1 LEAALSVEEVI
12 FEVAEALRYP
22 VLILALA
29 ALVWVLFE
37 LGSLVAEFFRRR
49 RRRLDGLEQAV
60 HDSRVALGKGDTTA
74 ARVALYR
81 VAWNKSMRNTL
92 GSIIEL
98 RGAKNASD
106 KISKRLAEFDYRC
119 MRRLERT
126 RVLVRFGPALGL
138 MGTLIPLSPALVGLA
153 SGDVETL
160 ADNLRVAF
168 SVTVL
173 GLLIGA
179 IAFTISLI
187 RDRLYGQDYS
197 DVEYAANEILEGGP
211 LAPSAATPSS
221 AASGATTPAP
231 AGGPAAPSPASSPG
245 GAPAPAPGGGSSPGP
260 ATAPSA
266 IASPTSP
273 PPRSGG
279 NPPGGSP
286 ASPPSSGGSPGTSG
300 GPTGGSA
307 SAEDE
312 KGTPAVPGGP
322 SSPTSTPPTTESPK
336 AQGEGSAQ

>member
-1 LEAALSVEEVI
+1 LEEALSVEEVI

-29 ALVWVLFE
+29 ALIWVLFE
-37 LGSLVAEFFRRR
+37 LGSLVAETFRRR
-49 RRRLDGLEQAV
+49 RRALDGLEQAV
-60 HDSRVALGKGDTTA
+60 YDSRVALGKGDTTG

-81 VAWNKSMRNTL
+81 IAWNKSMRSTL

-98 RGAKNASD
+98 RGTRNAAD

-119 MRRLERT
+119 MRRLERS

-160 ADNLRVAF
+160 SENLRVAF

-173 GLLIGA
+173 GLLVGA

-211 LAPSAATPSS
+211 IAPPAASTTSPGPPASVAGTTPDRRAESTAATAIASPQPGSEPGGSSATAGGSGSGSGAADSGSAPGSGSGSPSTSPASGSAPSAA
-221 AASGATTPAP
+221 
-231 AGGPAAPSPASSPG
+231 
-245 GAPAPAPGGGSSPGP
+245 
-260 ATAPSA
+260 
-266 IASPTSP
+266 
-273 PPRSGG
+273 
-279 NPPGGSP
+279 
-286 ASPPSSGGSPGTSG
+286 
-300 GPTGGSA
+300 PTGGSA
-307 SAEDE
+307 SSSGDE
-312 KGTPAVPGGP
+312 GKPATAGGP
-322 SSPTSTPPTTESPK
+322 GSPTSTPPTTESPK
-336 AQGEGSAQ
+336 GQGEGSGQ